1 MMSDT
6 NAPVDEPEVPIALAL
21 GQRIRQQEILSEL
34 GRSALRGANFDH
46 LLDNAARLSAQGM
59 RAQFAKVLEY
69 LPDENE
75 LLVRAGVGWEQGVV
89 GVAKIGADLASP
101 AGFALRTG
109 KPVIS
114 NNLENEGRFRTPDL
128 LLRHGIRRAMNVI
141 LEGDGK
147 PFGVLEVDSRNDD
160 QFVQQDLAF
169 LQSAANILGLAIERE
184 RREQNLKA
192 ALERQEMLL
201 HEVSHRVKNSLA
213 IVASMLKLQS
223 TSVGDAILARHL
235 ENAARRVAAV
245 ATAHERIHRNDG
257 SDRIDLG
264 AYIKSVCEDLDA
276 ALFHCDIR
284 VDADAGIDI
293 STDRA
298 IAIALIANE
307 LITNAVKYAYGD
319 SPGGEICV
327 RLARGESGT
336 IALSVRDNGCGLP
349 THFDLRT
356 PAGLGMRIVKSFAM
370 QLKARLDVRRLD
382 PGTEFALIAP
392 IDPATRNQPEP
403 AVSEAIA
410 NES

>member
-1 MMSDT
+1 MSDT
-6 NAPVDEPEVPIALAL
+6 NAPMDEPEVPLALAL
-21 GQRIRQQEILSEL
+21 TQRIRQQEILSEL
-34 GRSALRGANFDH
+34 GTSALRGANFDH
-46 LLDNAARLSAQGM
+46 LLDNTARLSALGM
-59 RAQFAKVLEY
+59 RAQFSKVLEY

-75 LLVRAGVGWEQGVV
+75 LLVRAGVGWEPGVV
-89 GVAKIGADLASP
+89 GVAKIGADRASP

-114 NNLENEGRFRTPDL
+114 NNLENEGRFRTPEL

-160 QFVQQDLAF
+160 EFVQQDLAF

-223 TSVGDAILARHL
+223 TSVGDVMLARHL
-235 ENAARRVAAV
+235 ENAARRVGAV

-257 SDRIDLG
+257 SDRLDLG
-264 AYIKSVCEDLDA
+264 AYIESVCEDLDA

-284 VDADAGIDI
+284 VDAVTGVDI

-319 SPGGEICV
+319 RPGGDIWV
-327 RLARGESGT
+327 RLTKGESGT
-336 IALSVRDNGCGLP
+336 VALSVRDNGCGLP
-349 THFDLRT
+349 TNFDLRT
-356 PAGLGMRIVKSFAM
+356 PPGLGMRIVESFA
-370 QLKARLDVRRLD
+370 
-382 PGTEFALIAP
+382 
-392 IDPATRNQPEP
+392 
-403 AVSEAIA
+403 S
-410 NES
+410 

>member
-1 MMSDT
+1 MSDA
-6 NAPVDEPEVPIALAL
+6 NAPMDEPEVPIALAL
-21 GQRIRQQEILSEL
+21 TQRIRQQEILSEL
-34 GRSALRGANFDH
+34 GTSALRGANFDH
-46 LLDNAARLSAQGM
+46 LLDNAARLSALGM
-59 RAQFAKVLEY
+59 RAQFSKVLEY

-75 LLVRAGVGWEQGVV
+75 LLVRAGVGWEPGVV

-101 AGFALRTG
+101 GGFALRTG

-114 NNLENEGRFRTPDL
+114 NNLENEGRFRTPEL

-160 QFVQQDLAF
+160 QFVEHDLAF

-201 HEVSHRVKNSLA
+201 HEVTHRVKNSLA

-223 TSVGDAILARHL
+223 TSVGDVMLARHL

-245 ATAHERIHRNDG
+245 ATAHERIHRSDG

-264 AYIKSVCEDLDA
+264 AYIESVGEDLGA

-284 VDADAGIDI
+284 VDADTGIDI

-319 SPGGEICV
+319 RPSGDIWV
-327 RLARGESGT
+327 RLARGEDGA

-349 THFDLRT
+349 TDFDLCT
-356 PAGLGMRIVKSFAM
+356 PPGLGMRIVKSFAT
-370 QLKARLDVRRLD
+370 QLNARLDVRRLD
-382 PGTEFALIAP
+382 PGTEFVLTAP
-392 IDPATRNQPEP
+392 IDPKLMNGR
-403 AVSEAIA
+403 
-410 NES
+410 